1 MFIPYE
7 YISKKLSL
15 FLPERFRQKV
25 LDLGYKLKIKRN
37 LRYIKHNQTI
47 VRKKLKNKKTLNVAF
62 YVYDSTKWKCQ
73 SLYNLLDKDER
84 FNVTVL
90 VTKNNAKNIDNPSY
104 QTADDVV
111 KTYEFFKRKNMYVKY
126 AYDTNKSKFIP
137 FEQFNPDVII
147 YQHPWYVETSQG
159 PVVCSKFALTCYVP
173 YYFPTTTAPID
184 YYLRF
189 HQYVERYYIFDK
201 ITQNVYIEKMENK
214 GINLKV
220 TGQPFL
226 DYYRLNQQEEKEYV
240 IYAPHWTICGK
251 GISYGTFEWNGK
263 FMLKYAKQHPEKK
276 LVFKPHPML
285 FKALIDNNVM
295 TRDEAESYYQ
305 EWDKVGLKYE
315 SGDYLD
321 LFNKSALMITDC
333 SSFLGEFFMTASP
346 VIHLISES
354 ATPFN
359 ETVNQVIKNYYKAHN
374 VSELE
379 DMLNTLPDKDTMK
392 EQRLKAV
399 KDLGFKDNY
408 AAQNIVDDIIEVI
421 G

>member
-7 YISKKLSL
+7 EISKKLSL

-25 LDLGYKLKIKRN
+25 LDFGHKLKIKRN
-37 LRYIKHNQTI
+37 IRYIKHNQKI

-73 SLYNLLDKDER
+73 SLYDLLDKDER
-84 FNVTVL
+84 FNVSVL
-90 VTKNNAKNIDNPSY
+90 VTKNNAENIDNPSY
-104 QTADDVV
+104 QTADDVI
-111 KTYEFFKRKNMYVKY
+111 KTYEFFKRKNMNVKY

-201 ITQNVYIEKMENK
+201 ITQKIYIEKMENK

-226 DYYRLNQQEEKEYV
+226 DYFRLHSAQEKKYT
-240 IYAPHWTICGK
+240 IYAPHWTLCGQ
-251 GISYGTFEWNGK
+251 GIAYGTFEWNGK
-263 FMLKYAKQHPEKK
+263 FMLDYAKQHPEMNWI
-276 LVFKPHPML
+276 FKPHPL
-285 FKALIDNNVM
+285 LKKALVDNEIM
-295 TRDEAESYYQ
+295 TGEEVDEYYNAW
-305 EWDKVGLKYE
+305 ERFE
-315 SGDYLD
+315 SGDYLE
-321 LFNKSALMITDC
+321 LFCQSQMLITDC
-333 SSFLGEFFMTASP
+333 SSFLGEYFMSGNP
-346 VIHLISES
+346 VIHLISEK
-354 ATPFN
+354 AKPYN
-359 ETVNQVIKNYYKAHN
+359 ETVKQIVENYYPARNLEELQKL
-374 VSELE
+374 LE
-379 DMLNTLPDKDTMK
+379 DLPQNDWMK
-392 EQRLKAV
+392 EQREKALE
-399 KDLGFKDNY
+399 KLNYKNNY
-408 AAQNIVDDIIEVI
+408 AAKNILDDILKQIS
-421 G
+421 